1 MKSCLIILALLCAV
15 TLSTSLTP
23 SVSNAANAE
32 QKEKAVTS
40 FTQPVQIM
48 GVTLKGEY
56 LFVHDDAAM
65 ARGESCTYIYK
76 GRAENINNLVI
87 SFHCMPVVRARAS
100 YFTVRTLEIFPGYS
114 EIREFQFGG
123 SSEAH
128 LVPLNHHA
136 GHVTISNY

>member
-1 MKSCLIILALLCAV
+1 MKSCLLILALLCAV

-32 QKEKAVTS
+32 QKERAVTS

-48 GVTLKGEY
+48 GATLKGEY

-65 ARGESCTYIYK
+65 ARGEACTYIYK
-76 GRAENINNLVI
+76 GLAEKIDNLVI
-87 SFHCMPVVRARAS
+87 SFHCMPVARDKVP

-114 EIREFQFGG
+114 EIKEYQFAG
-123 SSEAH
+123 STEAH
-128 LVPLNHHA
+128 RVPLNHHA
-136 GHVTISNY
+136 AHVTVSN